1 MTPANLISLS
11 KGGEVMYLSE
21 IHRVYKED
29 SYFSMLDDFS
39 FKAKNL
45 YNNALFYV
53 RQYYIYQR
61 NLKEGKPVENLI
73 VPDEVLSYMKD
84 KGSYINYN
92 SLDYLAKQLNN
103 SLTDDYKLL
112 PLAAASQS
120 VLKQLNTN
128 CLSFFKSLK
137 SYNKNPSKYNGRPKM
152 PKYLDKENGRFG
164 FALTN
169 QNCKLKDGF
178 LNFPK
183 SFNGFTLKTKVD
195 NLKQVR
201 IVPKSNY
208 YQIEIVYE
216 VKEDLKV
223 KDNSRYLSVDLG
235 VTNLAAIT
243 NNFNGEQW
251 LISGKP
257 IKSVNQYYNKLKS
270 DYQSLAKKLN
280 NKHITKRILKLT
292 KKRNDRID
300 TYLHKASKLLVDL
313 AISYDVSKIVIG
325 YNQSW
330 KQEIN
335 IGKRNNQN
343 FVSIPFLTF
352 VDYIT
357 YKAKLKGIE
366 VILTEESYTSGT
378 SFLDGE
384 LPIKANYK
392 KSRRINRGLFKSNN
406 GKLIN
411 SDVNGSYQ
419 ILKKVIGDYYVTPM
433 SLRVLQVT

>member
-1 MTPANLISLS
+1 MHLT
-11 KGGEVMYLSE
+11 E

-29 SYFSMLDDFS
+29 SYFPMLDDFS

-45 YNNALFYV
+45 YNNGLFHI

-61 NLKEGKPVENLI
+61 NLKEGKSVDNLI
-73 VPDEVLSYMKD
+73 VPEEVLSYMKD

-103 SLTDDYKLL
+103 SLTEDYKSL
-112 PLAAASQS
+112 PLATASQS
-120 VLKQLNTN
+120 VLKQLNRN

-137 SYNKNPSKYNGRPKM
+137 SYNKNLSKYNGRPKM
-152 PKYLDKENGRFG
+152 PKYLDKENGRFV
-164 FALTN
+164 FSLTN
-169 QNCKLKDGF
+169 QNCKLKDGY
-178 LNFPK
+178 LQFPK
-183 SFNGFTLKTKVD
+183 SFNGFKLKTNVD

-201 IVPKSNY
+201 IVPKPNY

-216 VKEDLKV
+216 VKEDLKA
-223 KDNSRYLSVDLG
+223 KDNNRYLSVDLG
-235 VTNLAAIT
+235 VNNLAAIT

-257 IKSVNQYYNKLKS
+257 IKSVNQYYNKIKS
-270 DYQSLAKKLN
+270 DYQGLVKKLN
-280 NKHITKRILKLT
+280 NKYVTKRILKLT

-300 TYLHKASKLLVDL
+300 TYLHKASKLLIDL
-313 AISYDVSKIVIG
+313 AVSYDVSKIVIG
-325 YNQSW
+325 YNKNW
-330 KQEIN
+330 KTEVD

-343 FVSIPFLTF
+343 FVGIPFLTF
-352 VDYIT
+352 VNYII
-357 YKAKLKGIE
+357 YKAKLKGIQ

-378 SFLDGE
+378 SFLDSE
-384 LPIKANYK
+384 LPIKENYK
-392 KSRRINRGLFKSNN
+392 KSRRIHRGLFKSNN

-419 ILKKVIGDYYVTPM
+419 ILKKVIGNYNVTPM

>member
-1 MTPANLISLS
+1 
-11 KGGEVMYLSE
+11 MYLSE

-29 SYFSMLDDFS
+29 SYFPMLDDFS

-45 YNNALFYV
+45 YNNGLFYV

-61 NLKEGKPVENLI
+61 NLKEGKPVDNLI

-201 IVPKSNY
+201 IVPKPNY
-208 YQIEIVYE
+208 YQIEIIYE
-216 VKEDLKV
+216 VKEGRKKNLNNNKF
-223 KDNSRYLSVDLG
+223 LSVDLG

-419 ILKKVIGDYYVTPM
+419 ILKKVIGNYNVTPT
-433 SLRVLQVT
+433 SIRVLQVT

>member
-1 MTPANLISLS
+1 
-11 KGGEVMYLSE
+11 MYLSE

-29 SYFSMLDDFS
+29 SYFPMLDDFS

-61 NLKEGKPVENLI
+61 NLKEGKSVDNLI

-103 SLTDDYKLL
+103 SLTDDYKSL

-152 PKYLDKENGRFG
+152 PKYLDKENGRFV
-164 FALTN
+164 FTLTN

-183 SFNGFTLKTKVD
+183 SFNGFILKTKVD

-201 IVPKSNY
+201 VVPKPNY

-216 VKEDLKV
+216 VKEDLKA

-270 DYQSLAKKLN
+270 DYQGLAKKLN
-280 NKHITKRILKLT
+280 NKHVTKRILKLT

-330 KQEIN
+330 KQEVN

-352 VDYIT
+352 VNDII

-366 VILTEESYTSGT
+366 VILTDESYTSGT

-384 LPIKANYK
+384 LPIKENYK
-392 KSRRINRGLFKSNN
+392 KSRRIHRGLFKSNN

-419 ILKKVIGDYYVTPM
+419 ILKKVIGNYNVTPM

>member
-1 MTPANLISLS
+1 MTPINLISLS
-11 KGGEVMYLSE
+11 KGGEFMYLSE

-29 SYFSMLDDFS
+29 SYFPMLDDFS

-45 YNNALFYV
+45 YNNGLFYV

-61 NLKEGKPVENLI
+61 NLKEGKPVDNLI

-270 DYQSLAKKLN
+270 NYQGLAKKLN
-280 NKHITKRILKLT
+280 NKHVTKRILKLT
-292 KKRNDRID
+292 KKRNDRIN

-330 KQEIN
+330 KQEVN
-335 IGKRNNQN
+335 IGKQNNQN

-384 LPIKANYK
+384 LPIKSNYK
-392 KSRRINRGLFKSNN
+392 KSRRIHRGLFKSNN

-419 ILKKVIGDYYVTPM
+419 ILKKVIGNYNVTPT
-433 SLRVLQVT
+433 SIRVLQVT

>member
-1 MTPANLISLS
+1 MTPVNLISLS

-29 SYFSMLDDFS
+29 SYFPMLDDFS

-61 NLKEGKPVENLI
+61 NLKEGKPVDNLI
-73 VPDEVLSYMKD
+73 VPAEVLSYMKG

-92 SLDYLAKQLNN
+92 SLDYLAKQLSN
-103 SLTDDYKLL
+103 SLTEDYKSL
-112 PLAAASQS
+112 PISSASQS

-152 PKYLDKENGRFG
+152 PKYLDKENGRFV
-164 FALTN
+164 FTLTN

-178 LNFPK
+178 IQFPK

-216 VKEDLKV
+216 VKEDLKA

-270 DYQSLAKKLN
+270 DYQSLAMKLN
-280 NKHITKRILKLT
+280 NKHVTKRILKLT
-292 KKRNDRID
+292 KKRNDKID

-330 KQEIN
+330 KQEVN
-335 IGKRNNQN
+335 MGNQN
-343 FVSIPFLTF
+343 FVSITFLTF
-352 VDYIT
+352 VNDIT

-384 LPIKANYK
+384 LPIKENYK
-392 KSRRINRGLFKSNN
+392 KSRRIHRGLFKSNN

-419 ILKKVIGDYYVTPM
+419 ILKKVIGNYNVTPT

>member
-1 MTPANLISLS
+1 
-11 KGGEVMYLSE
+11 
-21 IHRVYKED
+21 
-29 SYFSMLDDFS
+29 
-39 FKAKNL
+39 
-45 YNNALFYV
+45 
-53 RQYYIYQR
+53 
-61 NLKEGKPVENLI
+61 
-73 VPDEVLSYMKD
+73 
-84 KGSYINYN
+84 
-92 SLDYLAKQLNN
+92 
-103 SLTDDYKLL
+103 
-112 PLAAASQS
+112 
-120 VLKQLNTN
+120 
-128 CLSFFKSLK
+128 
-137 SYNKNPSKYNGRPKM
+137 M
-152 PKYLDKENGRFG
+152 PKYLDKENGRFV
-164 FALTN
+164 FTLTN

-183 SFNGFTLKTKVD
+183 SFNGFILKTKVD

-201 IVPKSNY
+201 VVPKPNY

-216 VKEDLKV
+216 VKEDLKA

-270 DYQSLAKKLN
+270 DYQGLAKKLN
-280 NKHITKRILKLT
+280 NKHVTKRILKLT

-330 KQEIN
+330 KQEVN

-352 VDYIT
+352 VNDII

-366 VILTEESYTSGT
+366 VILTDESYTSGT

-384 LPIKANYK
+384 LPIKENYK
-392 KSRRINRGLFKSNN
+392 KSRRIHRGLFKSNN

-419 ILKKVIGDYYVTPM
+419 ILKKVIGNYNVTPM

>member
-1 MTPANLISLS
+1 MTPVNLISLS
-11 KGGEVMYLSE
+11 KGGEFMYLSE
-21 IHRVYKED
+21 IHRVYKGD
-29 SYFSMLDDFS
+29 SYFPMLDDFS

-61 NLKEGKPVENLI
+61 NLKEGKSVDNLI

-103 SLTDDYKLL
+103 SLTDDYKSL

-120 VLKQLNTN
+120 VLKQLNIN
-128 CLSFFKSLK
+128 YLSFFKSLK

-152 PKYLDKENGRFG
+152 PKYLDKENGRFV
-164 FALTN
+164 FTLTN
-169 QNCKLKDGF
+169 QNCQLKEGYIV
-178 LNFPK
+178 FPK

-201 IVPKSNY
+201 IVPKPNY

-216 VKEDLKV
+216 VKEDLKA

-270 DYQSLAKKLN
+270 DYQGLAKKLN
-280 NKHITKRILKLT
+280 NKHVTKRILKLT

-313 AISYDVSKIVIG
+313 AVSYDVSKIVIG
-325 YNQSW
+325 YNKNW
-330 KQEIN
+330 KQEVN

-352 VDYIT
+352 VNDIT

-384 LPIKANYK
+384 LPIKSNYK
-392 KSRRINRGLFKSNN
+392 KSRRIHRGLFKSNN

-419 ILKKVIGDYYVTPM
+419 ILKKVIGNYYVTPM
-433 SLRVLQVT
+433 SLKVLQVT